1 MEHPMEPLSHY
12 HVFYITA
19 RCGNISRASQELYIS
34 QPAVSKSIR
43 RLEEDLGVT
52 LFKRNSRGVTLTEE
66 GELLYQH
73 VQEAFQALDTG
84 EQLLNRRRKLGVSHL
99 RIGASTIMCKY
110 VLLPYLQNFVCLYP
124 HIRIT
129 ISCQST
135 YQTLNLLQD
144 QKVDIGFV
152 GRPDKLK
159 GLDFFPLR
167 QIQDTFVATQT
178 YLDNLSLR
186 ETDRNLY
193 HTATF
198 MMLDEENLS
207 RQFVNTYFQTHGI
220 ELKNILEVSSIDL
233 LIEFAKIG
241 LGAACVVREFVLPE
255 LEKGELIELPLDLH
269 FPSRQIGFALA
280 GETRNLFPVREF
292 LQLFSSLS
300 C

>member
-1 MEHPMEPLSHY
+1 MELLSHY
-12 HVFYITA
+12 HVFYVTA
-19 RCGNISRASQELYIS
+19 RCGNISKASQELYVS
-34 QPAVSKSIR
+34 QPAVSRSIR
-43 RLEEDLGVT
+43 KLEEDLGTT

-66 GELLYQH
+66 GELLYEH
-73 VQEAFQALDTG
+73 VQEAFHALDTG
-84 EQLLNRRRKLGVSHL
+84 EQLLQRRRKLGVSHL
-99 RIGASTIMCKY
+99 RIGVSTIMCKY
-110 VLLPYLQNFVCLYP
+110 VLLPYLQEFIRRYP

-135 YQTLNLLQD
+135 YQTLNLLAE

-152 GRPDKLK
+152 GEPETLK
-159 GLDFFPLR
+159 GLDFFPLQR
-167 QIQDTFVATQT
+167 IRDTFVATQT
-178 YLDNLSLR
+178 YLDNLNLR
-186 ETDRNLY
+186 ETDHNLY

-207 RQFVNTYFQTHGI
+207 RQFVNAYFQTHGI

-241 LGAACVVREFVLPE
+241 LGAACVVREFVRPE
-255 LEKGELIELPLDLH
+255 LEKGELIELPLDLQ

-280 GETRNLFPVREF
+280 DENRNLFPISEF
-292 LQLFSSLS
+292 LGLFH

>member
-1 MEHPMEPLSHY
+1 MEPLSHY
-12 HVFYITA
+12 HVFYVTA
-19 RCGNISRASQELYIS
+19 KYGNISRASQELYVS

-66 GELLYQH
+66 GALLYQY

-84 EQLLNRRRKLGVSHL
+84 EQLLNRRSSLGVSHL

-110 VLLPYLQNFVCLYP
+110 VLLPYLQKFVCLYP

-135 YQTLNLLQD
+135 YQTLTLLQD

-152 GRPDKLK
+152 GQPDKLK

-186 ETDRNLY
+186 EADRNLY

-207 RQFVNTYFQTHGI
+207 RQFVNAYFQTHGI

-280 GETRNLFPVREF
+280 GETRNLFPVNEF
-292 LQLFSSLS
+292 LNLFHP
-300 C
+300 

>member
-1 MEHPMEPLSHY
+1 MEPLSHY
-12 HVFYITA
+12 HVFYVTA
-19 RCGNISRASQELYIS
+19 KCGNISRASQELYIS

-66 GELLYQH
+66 GTLLYQY

-84 EQLLNRRRKLGVSHL
+84 EQLLNRRSSLGVSHL

-110 VLLPYLQNFVCLYP
+110 VLLPYLQKFVCLYP

-152 GRPDKLK
+152 GQPDKLK

-186 ETDRNLY
+186 EADRNLY

-207 RQFVNTYFQTHGI
+207 RQFVNAYFQTHGI

-280 GETRNLFPVREF
+280 GETRNLFPVNEF
-292 LQLFSSLS
+292 LNLFHP
-300 C
+300 